1 MANLKVKSKMRIV
14 MSFDVLFDGSIE
26 ELSKLDQMASSL
38 CSENFDKISLAFK
51 KPVSFSNPQFCIQKR
66 RDQMK
71 DGVVVSEG
79 SPPIENTI
87 FRWGARNAG

>member
-38 CSENFDKISLAFK
+38 CAENFDKISLAFK

-87 FRWGARNAG
+87 FRWGASNAG

>member
-1 MANLKVKSKMRIV
+1 MANLKIKSKMRIL
-14 MSFDVLFDGSIE
+14 MSFDVLFDGSPE

-38 CSENFDKISLAFK
+38 CTENFDKISSAFN

-79 SPPIENTI
+79 SPPIENVI
-87 FRWGARNAG
+87 FRWKANNAG

>member
-1 MANLKVKSKMRIV
+1 MANLKIKSKMRIV
-14 MSFDVLFDGSIE
+14 MSFDVMFDGSPE
-26 ELSKLDQMASSL
+26 ELSRLDRMASRL
-38 CSENFDKISLAFK
+38 CSENFDKISSKFK
-51 KPVSFSNPQFCIQKR
+51 KPVSVSNPQFCIQKR

-87 FRWGARNAG
+87 FRWGAKNAG